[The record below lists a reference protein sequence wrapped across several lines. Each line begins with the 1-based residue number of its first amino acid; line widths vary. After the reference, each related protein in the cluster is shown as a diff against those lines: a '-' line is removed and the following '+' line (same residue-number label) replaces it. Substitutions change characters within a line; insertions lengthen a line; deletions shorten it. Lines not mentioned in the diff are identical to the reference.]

1 MMPGAL
7 FVMMPGLM
15 WMPAL
20 SADSWATPDSVSDL
34 FMRFGHHKQ
43 DYTALASV
51 ISATTSVNS
60 YI

>member
-1 MMPGAL
+1 
-7 FVMMPGLM
+7 
-15 WMPAL
+15 MPAL
-20 SADSWATPDSVSDL
+20 FADSWATPDSVSDL